1 MLGAYLDGELSPGET
16 LEMERRLEAEP
27 ELRRLRDELSGLSG
41 SIRDLVAETP
51 VPDHLSDSVRRQ
63 FAEVRALPQAQP
75 RPPWK
80 PQPAVQRRERPSWQ
94 AIAAALL
101 IGLFAG
107 GPLGYGLSHL
117 TERPATGPIEDAI
130 FANHLRGLAA
140 PEPFD
145 IASSDRHT
153 VKPWF
158 NGRTAIAPDAP
169 DLAAQ
174 GFPLVGGRV
183 DIVAGKPVPTLVY
196 RRRQHVISVTV
207 VSKSEGVPPGPAR
220 HEGSR
225 IERWTAGDLDYFA
238 ASDLNAKELGEFAAL
253 FRSATAPAG

>member
-1 MLGAYLDGELSPGET
+1 MNPDERDHLLLAAYLDGELSPGET
-16 LEMERRLEAEP
+16 LEMERRLQIDP
-27 ELRRLRDELSGLSG
+27 QLRQLRDDLTDLSG
-41 SIRDLVAETP
+41 SVRQVLSETAVPPDLAE
-51 VPDHLSDSVRRQ
+51 SVGAR
-63 FAEVRALPQAQP
+63 FAKVSVLPQ
-75 RPPWK
+75 RPARK
-80 PQPAVQRRERPSWQ
+80 SWHS
-94 AIAAALL
+94 IAAALL

-107 GPLGYGLSHL
+107 GPLGFGVSHL
-117 TERPATGPIEDAI
+117 LGSREERPVADAI

-140 PEPFD
+140 PQPFD

-174 GFPLVGGRV
+174 GYPLAGGRV
-183 DIVAGKPVPTLVY
+183 DIVDGTPVPTLVY

-207 VSKSEGVPPGPAR
+207 VPRNTDNSAASIR
-220 HEGSR
+220 REGSQ
-225 IERWTAGDLDYFA
+225 IERWDAGDLSYFV
-238 ASDLNAKELGEFAAL
+238 ASDLNAKELGEFGAL